1 MEKNTRKK
9 RQFLK
14 KIKKKEVYNM
24 RLVSQ
29 KRLDAIFIGG
39 LVGMVGLSALT
50 MFTAFSQTM
59 TPSQEPAKTK
69 VVAKQSLEIDNRLEQ
84 FLDSYISTYFNRSTD
99 SQKQEER
106 NKQLETFYNFTPEV
120 KASNEETVDSTL
132 ISAKLQRVINKV
144 AIYKVSYEVGAEKTK
159 VTVLFGI
166 PFGGDNGKYY
176 VAGLPYFQAVTSLKA
191 DDFANEKDR
200 LSLNATDDLSE
211 PEREK
216 LKKFLDLF
224 FTNYTTSQENLNV
237 MAKDLTS
244 INGVSFRAV
253 DYTYFKIDNKRVTA
267 YVQVSFDIAG
277 AQYSENFTLSMVE
290 KDETYYVEKM
300 EHVIPSDY
308 WR

>member
-84 FLDSYISTYFNRSTD
+84 FLDGYISTYFNRSTD

-106 NKQLETFYNFTPEV
+106 NKQLETFYNFTQ
-120 KASNEETVDSTL
+120 
-132 ISAKLQRVINKV
+132 I
-144 AIYKVSYEVGAEKTK
+144 G
-159 VTVLFGI
+159 
-166 PFGGDNGKYY
+166 
-176 VAGLPYFQAVTSLKA
+176 
-191 DDFANEKDR
+191 
-200 LSLNATDDLSE
+200 
-211 PEREK
+211 
-216 LKKFLDLF
+216 
-224 FTNYTTSQENLNV
+224 
-237 MAKDLTS
+237 
-244 INGVSFRAV
+244 RA
-253 DYTYFKIDNKRVTA
+253 
-267 YVQVSFDIAG
+267 
-277 AQYSENFTLSMVE
+277 
-290 KDETYYVEKM
+290 
-300 EHVIPSDY
+300 HV
-308 WR
+308 